1 MKLFH
6 QAKVLG
12 RHTRHLFFFKFISVR
27 VWYNSNSIRLSR
39 ARGTVSPS
47 VNGFLVLNHF

>member
-12 RHTRHLFFFKFISVR
+12 RHTRHLKKKFISVR